1 MEQNMPENETNTQTA
16 TTTADATQTTAT
28 EPNNPTTGDATQTTD
43 VNTTQTTT
51 AKPTTQTTE
60 PAKAQEPELKIE
72 DYGDLGLV
80 EEEGVKVDANLQ
92 KSFKE
97 LCLEN
102 KIPVETAKKVAK
114 LQFDAIKKQHDDFV
128 ALQKSWEEENTK
140 TYGENLKNVKTNA
153 GRVLAELDKSGKF
166 KEFLELAGAA
176 NAPATLGFL
185 KEIGDRVLE
194 KSSVNPS
201 ATTTPTMKELED
213 FYKN

>member
-1 MEQNMPENETNTQTA
+1 MPENETNTQTA
-16 TTTADATQTTAT
+16 TTTADATQTAAT
-28 EPNNPTTGDATQTTD
+28 EPNNPTTGDAK
-43 VNTTQTTT
+43 QTTT
-51 AKPTTQTTE
+51 AEPTTQTTE

-80 EEEGVKVDANLQ
+80 EEEGVKLDANLQ

-114 LQFDAIKKQHDDFV
+114 LQFDALKKQHDDFV

-185 KEIGDRVLE
+185 KEVGDRVLE
-194 KSSVNPS
+194 KASVNPS

>member
-1 MEQNMPENETNTQTA
+1 MPENETNTQTA
-16 TTTADATQTTAT
+16 TTTADATQTAAT
-28 EPNNPTTGDATQTTD
+28 EPNNPTTGDATQTT
-43 VNTTQTTT
+43 T
-51 AKPTTQTTE
+51 AEPTTQTTE

-80 EEEGVKVDANLQ
+80 EEEGVKLDANLQ

-114 LQFDAIKKQHDDFV
+114 LQFDALKKQHDDFV

-185 KEIGDRVLE
+185 KEVGDRVLE
-194 KSSVNPS
+194 KASVNPS

>member
-1 MEQNMPENETNTQTA
+1 MPENETDTQTA
-16 TTTADATQTTAT
+16 TTTADTTQTTAT
-28 EPNNPTTGDATQTTD
+28 EPNNPTTGDATQTT
-43 VNTTQTTT
+43 T
-51 AKPTTQTTE
+51 AETTTQTTE
-60 PAKAQEPELKIE
+60 PAKAQEPELKLE

-80 EEEGVKVDANLQ
+80 EEEGVKLDANLQ

-114 LQFDAIKKQHDDFV
+114 LQVDAIKKQHDDFV

-166 KEFLELAGAA
+166 KEVLELAGAA

-185 KEIGDRVLE
+185 KEVGDRVLE
-194 KSSVNPS
+194 KASVNPS

>member
-1 MEQNMPENETNTQTA
+1 MEQNMVVNETDTQMA
-16 TTTADATQTTAT
+16 TTTTDATQTTAT
-28 EPNNPTTGDATQTTD
+28 EPNNPTTGDATQTT
-43 VNTTQTTT
+43 T
-51 AKPTTQTTE
+51 AEPTTQTTE

-80 EEEGVKVDANLQ
+80 EEEGVKIDANLQ

-185 KEIGDRVLE
+185 KEVGDRVLE
-194 KSSVNPS
+194 KASVNPS

>member
-1 MEQNMPENETNTQTA
+1 MEQNMAENETDTQTA

-28 EPNNPTTGDATQTTD
+28 EPNNPTTGDATQTTAAN
-43 VNTTQTTT
+43 VTQTTT
-51 AKPTTQTTE
+51 AETTTQTTE
-60 PAKAQEPELKIE
+60 PDKTKEPELKIE

-80 EEEGVKVDANLQ
+80 EEEGVKLDANLQ

-114 LQFDAIKKQHDDFV
+114 LQYDAIKKQHDDFV
-128 ALQKSWEEENTK
+128 AMQKSWEEENTK

-185 KEIGDRVLE
+185 KEVGDRVLE

>member
-16 TTTADATQTTAT
+16 TTTADTTQTPAT
-28 EPNNPTTGDATQTTD
+28 EPNKPTTGD
-43 VNTTQTTT
+43 TTQTTP
-51 AKPTTQTTE
+51 AKPTTQTTK
-60 PAKAQEPELKIE
+60 PDNTQEPELKLE

-80 EEEGVKVDANLQ
+80 EEEGVKLDANLQ

-114 LQFDAIKKQHDDFV
+114 LQYDTLKKQHDDFV
-128 ALQKSWEEENTK
+128 ALQQSWETENTK
-140 TYGENLKNVKTNA
+140 TYGDNLKNVKTNA

-185 KEIGDRVLE
+185 KEVGDRVLE
-194 KSSVNPS
+194 KASVNPS